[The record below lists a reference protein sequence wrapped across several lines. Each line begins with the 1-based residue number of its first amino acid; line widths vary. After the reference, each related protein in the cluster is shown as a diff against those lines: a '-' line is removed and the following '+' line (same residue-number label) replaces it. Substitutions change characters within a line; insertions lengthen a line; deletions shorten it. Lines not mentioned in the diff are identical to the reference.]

1 MTIHRVLMAVFV
13 STVLVHSPVT
23 VPRAGIRMIMPCY
36 ISDINE
42 CDYSPCSNGGIC
54 INSFGS
60 FSCDCPKGWYRMIMP
75 CYVSDINECDYS
87 PCSNGGICINSFGS
101 FSCDCPKGWH

>member
-1 MTIHRVLMAVFV
+1 MSVTIHRVLMAVFV
-13 STVLVHSPVT
+13 STVSFQSHVT

-60 FSCDCPKGWYRMIMP
+60 FSCDCP
-75 CYVSDINECDYS
+75 E
-87 PCSNGGICINSFGS
+87 
-101 FSCDCPKGWH
+101 GWH

>member
-1 MTIHRVLMAVFV
+1 MTIHHVLMAVFV
-13 STVLVHSPVT
+13 STVLVHSHVT

-60 FSCDCPKGWYRMIMP
+60 FSCDCPKGWQGNT
-75 CYVSDINECDYS
+75 CA
-87 PCSNGGICINSFGS
+87 NG
-101 FSCDCPKGWH
+101 K

>member
-13 STVLVHSPVT
+13 LTVLVHSPVT

-42 CDYSPCSNGGIC
+42 CDDSPCSNGSIC

-60 FSCDCPKGWYRMIMP
+60 FSCDCSMGL
-75 CYVSDINECDYS
+75 
-87 PCSNGGICINSFGS
+87 
-101 FSCDCPKGWH
+101 H

>member
-1 MTIHRVLMAVFV
+1 MSVTIHRVLMAVSV
-13 STVLVHSPVT
+13 STVSVHSPVT

-60 FSCDCPKGWYRMIMP
+60 FSCDCPKGW
-75 CYVSDINECDYS
+75 
-87 PCSNGGICINSFGS
+87 
-101 FSCDCPKGWH
+101 H

>member
-1 MTIHRVLMAVFV
+1 MTIHHVLMAVFV
-13 STVLVHSPVT
+13 STVSVHFHVT
-23 VPRAGIRMIMPCY
+23 VPRAGMTVPRAGVRMIMPCY

-60 FSCDCPKGWYRMIMP
+60 FSCDCPKGWQGNT
-75 CYVSDINECDYS
+75 CA
-87 PCSNGGICINSFGS
+87 NG
-101 FSCDCPKGWH
+101 K

>member
-1 MTIHRVLMAVFV
+1 MTIHRVLTAVFV
-13 STVLVHSPVT
+13 STVLVHSHVT

-42 CDYSPCSNGGIC
+42 CDYLTCSN
-54 INSFGS
+54 S
-60 FSCDCPKGWYRMIMP
+60 
-75 CYVSDINECDYS
+75 
-87 PCSNGGICINSFGS
+87 GICINSFGS